1 MCAHDRGV
9 KGCKGAHSPLGPIAR
24 NRIANFFRGGIA
36 KTAIWQFIGA
46 GTGLQDK
53 ISHDLFDALMLQT
66 QKIAPLFQAERFVW
80 YGISGFRHQILND
93 SSAICYYDGLM
104 AIRQIAVHDLL
115 HVWPESR
122 GDRQQLPFLI

>member
-24 NRIANFFRGGIA
+24 NRITNFFRGGIA

-66 QKIAPLFQAERFVW
+66 QKIDPLFQPERFVW

-93 SSAICYYDGLM
+93 SSAICYCDGLM